1 MPYQTKLVFEG
12 HLSNIAEN
20 TYIGAMNDET
30 GQVNTALD
38 YVKDGAVDT
47 IPEMAKRWRSR
58 GQSWMIVGD
67 VCHNIL
73 QSEAD
78 TDQTVVQLR

>member
-58 GQSWMIVGD
+58 GQSWMIVAMY
-67 VCHNIL
+67 VTIYCSPKL
-73 QSEAD
+73 
-78 TDQTVVQLR
+78 TLTRL